1 VVEVVT
7 QGFVVEFFGLP
18 GSGKS
23 SLARELLRISD
34 DIGPSMNLPVARV
47 DPAIPSLP
55 RVARKIGL
63 AAGHVLRRPL
73 PSFITMRTIVTFQ
86 RPRTE
91 GLSRCVQWAV
101 TQRLLTSAG
110 RSPGVHLFDEGVLQA
125 LWSVGLRGDVTP
137 TLRVLEQRSGCAAMP
152 DLVVALHASIDVIED
167 RLAARLSTHSRL
179 QEHPDAIV
187 RRRELAR
194 GAELVGS
201 LVAWWEHIAPGPG
214 RLIEI
219 RNGPVSDL
227 RGEAAALLGMITSRA
242 SLAPLFAPPIIRPS

>member
-1 VVEVVT
+1 
-7 QGFVVEFFGLP
+7 
-18 GSGKS
+18 
-23 SLARELLRISD
+23 
-34 DIGPSMNLPVARV
+34 
-47 DPAIPSLP
+47 
-55 RVARKIGL
+55 
-63 AAGHVLRRPL
+63 
-73 PSFITMRTIVTFQ
+73 
-86 RPRTE
+86 
-91 GLSRCVQWAV
+91 
-101 TQRLLTSAG
+101 
-110 RSPGVHLFDEGVLQA
+110 
-125 LWSVGLRGDVTP
+125 
-137 TLRVLEQRSGCAAMP
+137 MP

-167 RLAARLSTHSRL
+167 RLAARPSTHSRL

-242 SLAPLFAPPIIRPS
+242 SLAPPIIRPS